1 MVNPIIKPSSEL
13 RKNYNNIADICRTE
27 KVPVFLTRNGQGD
40 TVLMDIGTYS
50 RREQELEQM
59 ERLLAA
65 EQDRMAGI
73 KGHSID
79 QFAKNMKKAIEE
91 GKKWPRQPA
100 TK

>member
-13 RKNYNNIADICRTE
+13 RKNYNNIANICRTE
-27 KVPVFLTRNGQGD
+27 KVPIFLTRNGQGD
-40 TVLMDIGTYS
+40 TVLMDIETYS
-50 RREQELEQM
+50 QREQELEYR

-73 KGHSID
+73 KGLSID
-79 QFAKNMKKAIEE
+79 RFAKNMKKAIAD
-91 GKKWPRQPA
+91 GKKRAKQTS

>member
-13 RKNYNNIADICRTE
+13 RKNYNNIADICRAE

-40 TVLMDIGTYS
+40 TVLMDIETYS
-50 RREQELEQM
+50 SREQELENR
-59 ERLLAA
+59 ERLLTA

-79 QFAKNMKKAIEE
+79 GFAKNMRKAIEE
-91 GKKWPRQPA
+91 GKKRAKQA
-100 TK
+100 TTK